1 MSIAVERAV
10 TFRSALRAMPG
21 RASGAGAAVEQRQL
35 HSELVL
41 VCPELRSRLRGLLPE
56 RASDAFVAEPA
67 AGLVA
72 EPAVGLVAE
81 PAVSVVAEP
90 EISLGAEPAVL
101 LPARAWSDGR
111 SRLDLG
117 LAAAVL
123 VYAGQRLLVTAFFLI
138 AIGALFV
145 LLTLAEV

>member
-81 PAVSVVAEP
+81 PAV
-90 EISLGAEPAVL
+90 L